1 MQTDATGKQLPTLL
15 GVVAF
20 VLTVVRRQMQQF
32 PAMLGATVHHGKDKT
47 HKTLKS
53 TCNVTHVRGPKNVG
67 RAVQMDPTLLGYA
80 TAIMEQRKYWEV
92 LAQKFDKF
100 QILRNNF

>member
-1 MQTDATGKQLPTLL
+1 MH
-15 GVVAF
+15 
-20 VLTVVRRQMQQF
+20 VRGPKNVGR
-32 PAMLGATVHHGKDKT
+32 AVHRGKDKT

-53 TCNVTHVRGPKNVG
+53 TCNVMHVRGPKNVG
-67 RAVQMDPTLLGYA
+67 RAVQMDPTLLAYA

-100 QILRNNF
+100 

>member
-1 MQTDATGKQLPTLL
+1 MLA
-15 GVVAF
+15 
-20 VLTVVRRQMQQF
+20 VVRKQMQQF
-32 PAMLGATVHHGKDKT
+32 PAMLGATVHRGKDKT